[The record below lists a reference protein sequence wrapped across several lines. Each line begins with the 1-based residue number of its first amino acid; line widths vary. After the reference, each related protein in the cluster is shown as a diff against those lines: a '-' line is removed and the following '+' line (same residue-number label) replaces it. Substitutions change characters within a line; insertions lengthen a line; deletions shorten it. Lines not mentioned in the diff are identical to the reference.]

1 MKTIEKVD
9 DPLTVNE
16 VAADLEMHP
25 HTVRRLIRTNKLRAY
40 KRSGGRID
48 KKSWLIDPVDLK
60 KFKVGD
66 RIYNTDSDYA
76 ERVADGYATV
86 SNGSYSR

>member
-1 MKTIEKVD
+1 MN
-9 DPLTVNE
+9 DPLTVTQ
-16 VAADLEMHP
+16 VAEDLEMHP
-25 HTVRRLIRTNKLRAY
+25 QTVRRLIRTKKLRAF

-48 KKSWLIDPVDLK
+48 KKGWLVDPVDLK

-76 ERVADGYATV
+76 ERVADGYGEACDA
-86 SNGSYSR
+86 RR